1 MYASLFVVI
10 VSFLFIFIYTL
21 AHLNSLLCFYLIYI
35 VFLFAGHNNLSATTW
50 ATSWGVAWLGVE
62 FDSRVVDGWRDWAV
76 GSRGGGSH
84 GVARPLGAWGPRGG
98 SRGVV
103 GVVVRGWW
111 WGHCPDGERPATV
124 TTNQL
129 LVIWILIL
137 FKFNFVWSNKFN
149 LCRLW
154 RSLLA
159 PSAQSLEDRT
169 VIHPVG
175 ERQWKDINWN
185 GQGHRS
191 CANMELGTFCQLLY
205 PDMVHV
211 GDRWE
216 VAHSWTHW
224 ALRQYVDQGS
234 FQNVVKKMFWVSLVD
249 KFQILFVFIFTC
261 EFNSFLHTR
270 TFLFGRWS

>member
-1 MYASLFVVI
+1 M
-10 VSFLFIFIYTL
+10 FLFDIYCVFICRAQQPL
-21 AHLNSLLCFYLIYI
+21 GNDRSN
-35 VFLFAGHNNLSATTW
+35 FLRCCMARSRIRLPRSRWLERLSRRLSRRRLTW
-50 ATSWGVAWLGVE
+50 S
-62 FDSRVVDGWRDWAV
+62 S
-76 GSRGGGSH
+76 S
-84 GVARPLGAWGPRGG
+84 PLGAWGPRGG

-103 GVVVRGWW
+103 GVVVQGWW
-111 WGHCPDGERPATV
+111 WGHCPDGGRPATV